1 MGRAS
6 LSQTWLMIHRWTGL
20 GLGLFLAVQGLL
32 GAWLLVADPLDRWL
46 NPQLLQSEAS
56 EGQPIGLT
64 GAYQATADA
73 YPDRHVWLVMRP
85 DEPDEVYR
93 AILDGDGGTHVYV
106 DAYSGEVLGA
116 RGAFSSL
123 EEPVRVLHTG
133 ALGGPWLESFA
144 GVLAVA
150 LLGLGITGL
159 VVWWPGLGSL
169 RRALGFATASWAD
182 VMRDLHRWAGL
193 LGFVFLTLV
202 AVSGIYLIF
211 HHAVQDTVNAVTGEP
226 EFPPPLSIEARAGPA
241 SDPDVAA
248 LVAAARAEVPGA
260 RPTLFSFPAE
270 AGNPIQVRLR
280 YPGEWHPIGNSTVL
294 FHPDSQRVVAAYD
307 MRRAGAG
314 HVALDHLY
322 PLHIGSYGGT
332 VTRTVHFAAGL
343 LPALFFATGLYLWWR
358 RRRRRACRRR
368 PARNATAKRGE
379 G

>member
-1 MGRAS
+1 MN
-6 LSQTWLMIHRWTGL
+6 QTWLLLHRWTGL

-32 GAWLLVADPLDRWL
+32 GAWLVVADPLDRWL
-46 NPQLLQSEAS
+46 NPQLLQSEPGGGEA
-56 EGQPIGLT
+56 IGLAE
-64 GAYQATADA
+64 AYRAVAGA
-73 YPDRHVWLVMRP
+73 YPDRHVWLVTRP
-85 DEPDEVYR
+85 DGPRGVYR
-93 AILDGDGGTHVYV
+93 AILDRDDGTHVYV

-133 ALGGPWLESFA
+133 VLGGPWLETFA
-144 GVLAVA
+144 GALAIA

-202 AVSGIYLIF
+202 AASGIYLIF
-211 HHAVQDTVNAVTGEP
+211 HHAVQDTVNAVTGEA
-226 EFPPPLSIEARAGPA
+226 EFPPPLAIEAQAGPA
-241 SDPDVAA
+241 GAPDVAA
-248 LVAAARAEVPGA
+248 LLAAARAEVPGA
-260 RPTLFSFPAE
+260 RPTLVSFPAE
-270 AGNPIQVRLR
+270 AGDPIQVRLR

-294 FHPDSQRVVAAYD
+294 FHPDSQQVVAAYD
-307 MRRAGAG
+307 MQRAGAG
-314 HVALDHLY
+314 HFALDHLY

-332 VTRTVHFAAGL
+332 VPRTVHFVVGF

-358 RRRRRACRRR
+358 RRKARARRRR
-368 PARNATAKRGE
+368 PVRRVEVYG